1 MPRSAPFDYEDI
13 RRRAMQSLFE
23 SFDSLCEG
31 TIVVD
36 GAARIVWIN
45 ERYAQRFGLAHA
57 DEAIG
62 REVEEI
68 IPSSLMREV
77 VRSGQPILLDI
88 LEVGSESFVVTRI
101 PLKDDSGQVIGAV
114 GFALYDQLQ
123 PLKPFYA
130 RLGRLQQ
137 ELAQT
142 RKRLAEERRAKYTF
156 SNFVGTSPAAM
167 EIKRQAR
174 RAATLESPVLL
185 LGETGTGKELIAHA
199 IHAASPRADRP
210 FIGVNVAAIPESL
223 LEAEFF
229 GTTAGAYTGADR
241 KGRLGKFQAADGGTL
256 FLDEVGDMP
265 LPLQAKLL
273 RVLQEQEV
281 EPLGSDR
288 VIQVDVRII
297 AATSVDLAARVA
309 DGRFRADLFYR
320 LNVLPLN
327 LPPLRERL
335 ADIEA
340 LCEHILEDIARRT
353 GLPQRELDAD
363 AIALFRRCAWSGNIR
378 ELRNVLEQVSM
389 LSDEARLFAADF
401 AHILT
406 PTLPQAPATLPTRTL
421 DDALAEHE
429 RGLILDALAAC
440 AGKVPE
446 AASRLGI
453 GRATLYK
460 KMAAH
465 KLTSRKRD

>member
-1 MPRSAPFDYEDI
+1 M
-13 RRRAMQSLFE
+13 
-23 SFDSLCEG
+23 
-31 TIVVD
+31 
-36 GAARIVWIN
+36 
-45 ERYAQRFGLAHA
+45 
-57 DEAIG
+57 
-62 REVEEI
+62 
-68 IPSSLMREV
+68 
-77 VRSGQPILLDI
+77 
-88 LEVGSESFVVTRI
+88 
-101 PLKDDSGQVIGAV
+101 
-114 GFALYDQLQ
+114 
-123 PLKPFYA
+123 
-130 RLGRLQQ
+130 
-137 ELAQT
+137 
-142 RKRLAEERRAKYTF
+142 
-156 SNFVGTSPAAM
+156 
-167 EIKRQAR
+167 
-174 RAATLESPVLL
+174 LL

-353 GLPQRELDAD
+353 GLAQRELDVD

-389 LSDEARLFAADF
+389 LSDEARLSAANF
-401 AHILT
+401 AHILV
-406 PTLPQAPATLPTRTL
+406 PTLPAAADTQAARPL
-421 DDALAEHE
+421 DAALAEFE

-446 AASRLGI
+446 AARRLGI

-465 KLTSRKRD
+465 KLTSR